1 MGEEIQVAH
10 SNSSSNFDTQG
21 TGLPKG
27 SRPFPDI
34 KANVKIPAGTRAILL
49 DAGGTLFRPF
59 PSVGYYYSEVAAKHG
74 CQVGVKEVEAAFR
87 RVWSE
92 HDGIGDLRSQSDEK
106 VEKEFWRKIVT
117 AVFQD
122 FKGLRAFDPFF
133 DELHT
138 LFAEPG
144 VWKLYPEVKDVLQA
158 FKEKKF
164 IIGMVSNWDSRL
176 LKLCEGL
183 GIDRYFDFKI
193 ISAVFG
199 AAKPNPKIF
208 EEALKKANVSAGE
221 AVHIGDSLEDDV
233 RGAHLA
239 GIKAIWLDR
248 SARHATL
255 AKDHQDFVTVIRDL
269 RELI

>member
-1 MGEEIQVAH
+1 VP
-10 SNSSSNFDTQG
+10 SS
-21 TGLPKG
+21 
-27 SRPFPDI
+27 RR
-34 KANVKIPAGTRAILL
+34 IPTGTRAIFL

-59 PSVGYYYSEVAAKHG
+59 PSVGHYYSEVAGKHG
-74 CQVGVKEVEAAFR
+74 CKVGEEEVEAAFR

-92 HDGIGDLRSQSDEK
+92 HDGIGDLRSQSNEK

-117 AVFQD
+117 AVFKD
-122 FKGLRAFDPFF
+122 FHGLKAFDPFF

-144 VWKLYPEVKDVLQA
+144 VWKLYPEVEEVLRS

-176 LKLCEGL
+176 LKLSKGL
-183 GIDRYFDFKI
+183 GIDAYFDFKV

-199 AAKPNPKIF
+199 AAKPDPKIF
-208 EEALKKANVSAGE
+208 QEALKQANVCADE
-221 AVHIGDSLEDDV
+221 AVHVGDSLEDDV

-248 SARHATL
+248 SNRHETL
-255 AKDHQDFVTVIRDL
+255 TQDHQDFVTVIRDL

>member
-1 MGEEIQVAH
+1 MRVTKSG
-10 SNSSSNFDTQG
+10 
-21 TGLPKG
+21 
-27 SRPFPDI
+27 
-34 KANVKIPAGTRAILL
+34 KIPPGTQAVLF

-59 PSVGYYYSEVAAKHG
+59 PSVGHYYSTVAAKHG
-74 CQVGVKEVEAAFR
+74 CKVGEKEVEDAFR

-92 HDGIGDLRSQSDEK
+92 HDGIGDLRSHSDEK
-106 VEKEFWRKIVT
+106 IEKEFWRRIVT
-117 AVFQD
+117 AVFKD

-133 DELHT
+133 DELHD
-138 LFAEPG
+138 LFAEPR
-144 VWKLYPEVKDVLQA
+144 VWKLYPEVEEVLGA
-158 FKEKKF
+158 LKERKF
-164 IIGMVSNWDSRL
+164 ILGMVSNWDSRL

-183 GIDRYFDFKI
+183 GIDRYFDFKV

-208 EEALKKANVSAGE
+208 EEALKKAGVPADA

-248 SARHATL
+248 SGRHATL
-255 AKDHQDFVTVIRDL
+255 AKNHQDFVTVVRDL
-269 RELI
+269 KELI

>member
-1 MGEEIQVAH
+1 MAH
-10 SNSSSNFDTQG
+10 S
-21 TGLPKG
+21 
-27 SRPFPDI
+27 
-34 KANVKIPAGTRAILL
+34 AKIPAGTHAIFL
-49 DAGGTLFRPF
+49 DAGGTLFRPV
-59 PSVGYYYSEVAAKHG
+59 PSVGHYYSKVAAKHG
-74 CQVGVKEVEAAFR
+74 CKVSVEEVEASFR

-106 VEKEFWRKIVT
+106 IEKEFWRKIVA
-117 AVFQD
+117 AVFKD
-122 FKGLRAFDPFF
+122 FKGLKAFDPFF

-144 VWKLYPEVKDVLQA
+144 VWKLYPEVEEVLRA
-158 FKEKKF
+158 LRGKKY

-176 LKLCEGL
+176 LKLCSGL

-208 EEALKKANVSAGE
+208 EEALKKANVPAGE

-248 SARHATL
+248 SNRHRTL
-255 AKDHQDFVTVIRDL
+255 TKDHQDFVTVIRDL